1 MTTDNPILNG
11 QACDA
16 CVGQPI
22 QGVLYPVSTNGEQ
35 APGNWRFVERCDAC
49 GIYEGDDDAS
59 IALARHLGAL
69 GRPLE
74 IRRFV
79 VQSLGRTQ
87 PALYK
92 KAGNP
97 EAEARA
103 NATLIA
109 GAPALLAALTA
120 VQEAIAYT
128 GPSALPS
135 DAGVDWEAVTEQVD
149 VAIYKATNIGP
160 EEVN

>member
-49 GIYEGDDDAS
+49 GIYDGDDDAS
-59 IALARHLGAL
+59 VALARHLGAL

-92 KAGNP
+92 NRTRP
-97 EAEARA
+97 YSA
-103 NATLIA
+103 NATLSQVA
-109 GAPALLAALTA
+109 AAPAMLAALEA
-120 VQEAIAYT
+120 VQEAFAYT
-128 GPSALPS
+128 PASALPS
-135 DAGVDWEAVTEQVD
+135 DAGVDWEAVAEQVD
-149 VAIYKATNIGP
+149 LAIYKATNVGP
-160 EEVN
+160 QEVN